1 MTVPARLAAVR
12 WLAKAAA
19 QRAFGLLPNQGEG
32 LNYALQRHVI
42 RSLPASEK
50 TFRRKFSRALQH
62 LRIYEE
68 HGPGKPA
75 GEATFYE
82 FGAGWDLA
90 IPLGFTALGVPN
102 QVLVD
107 IRPVVRAALV
117 NDSLALYARLWDE
130 LEAEAGH
137 ELRKLGPATIA
148 DTAELEPR
156 FGIRYLAPRDA
167 RATGLPAGSVDFISS
182 TDVCEHIPEADLA
195 EILRE
200 CARLLRPGGLVSFRI
215 DLTDHYSYFDKS
227 LSRYHFLRYDD
238 RRWGWVNSPLQ
249 YQNRL
254 RDPDY
259 RRLVEGAGLEVV
271 SWTPSLPK
279 DALAELA
286 GVPLDAHFR
295 DGYTPEELG
304 VTVLSFVARRQ

>member
-1 MTVPARLAAVR
+1 MVILAAVR

-68 HGPGKPA
+68 HGGGA
-75 GEATFYE
+75 RVRGATFYE
-82 FGAGWDLA
+82 FGAGWDST
-90 IPLGFTALGVPN
+90 IPLGFTALGVPK

-107 IRPVVRAALV
+107 IRPVVRAGARQRLARAVRAALER
-117 NDSLALYARLWDE
+117 ARGRGG
-130 LEAEAGH
+130 ARAA
-137 ELRKLGPATIA
+137 PARRRPTIA
-148 DTAELEPR
+148 STAELEPR
-156 FGIRYLAPRDA
+156 FGIRYLAPCDA
-167 RATGLPAGSVDFISS
+167 RATGLPAASVDFISS
-182 TDVCEHIPEADLA
+182 TDVCEHIPEPDLA

-200 CARLLRPGGLVSFRI
+200 CARLLPPGRPGQLPHRPRRP
-215 DLTDHYSYFDKS
+215 LQ
-227 LSRYHFLRYDD
+227 LLRQEPLALPLPAL
-238 RRWGWVNSPLQ
+238 RRPPWGWVNSPLQ

-254 RDPDY
+254 RVTDY
-259 RRLVEGAGLEVV
+259 RRLVEGAGFEVV

-279 DALAELA
+279 TAVDDLRAC
-286 GVPLDAHFR
+286 R
-295 DGYTPEELG
+295 W
-304 VTVLSFVARRQ
+304 RRAFATGTRRRSWA

>member
-1 MTVPARLAAVR
+1 MTVAARLAAVR

-42 RSLPASEK
+42 RSLPASET
-50 TFRRKFSRALQH
+50 TFRRKFARAIQH
-62 LRIYEE
+62 VRVVEE
-68 HGPGKPA
+68 HGSGPPA
-75 GEATFYE
+75 SEATFYE

-90 IPLGFTALGVPN
+90 IPLAFRALGVPR

-117 NDSLALYARLWDE
+117 NDSLGLYSRLWSE
-130 LEAEAGH
+130 LETEAGRPL
-137 ELRKLGPATIA
+137 EPLGPADVAT
-148 DTAELEPR
+148 TAELEPR
-156 FGIRYLAPRDA
+156 FGIRYLAPCDA
-167 RATGLPAGSVDFISS
+167 RATGLPDASVDFVSS
-182 TDVCEHIPEADLA
+182 TDVCEHVPEPDLA
-195 EILRE
+195 AIMRE

-215 DLTDHYSYFDKS
+215 DLADHYSYFDKS
-227 LSRYHFLRYDD
+227 LSRYHFLRFGD
-238 RRWGWVNSPLQ
+238 RTWRWANSPLQ

-254 RDPDY
+254 RVSDY
-259 RRLVEGAGLEVV
+259 RRLVEGAGFEVV
-271 SWTPSLPK
+271 TWTPSLPK
-279 DALAELA
+279 DALAEL
-286 GVPLDAHFR
+286 GTLPLDPHFR